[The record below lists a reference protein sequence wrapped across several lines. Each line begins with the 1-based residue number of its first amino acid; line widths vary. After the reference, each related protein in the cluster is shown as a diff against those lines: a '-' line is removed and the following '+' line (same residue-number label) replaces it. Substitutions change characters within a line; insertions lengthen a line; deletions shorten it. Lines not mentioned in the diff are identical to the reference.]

1 MRTIA
6 LHELKRL
13 LDDGRPVILVEVLA
27 AHAYRKAHLPGAI
40 NLPILGLRHMA
51 ERALPD
57 KAATIVVYC
66 QNPRCGSAAKAARI
80 LAELGYADVREFR
93 EGKEA
98 WLAAGYP
105 IEGEAAPVP
114 SS

>member
-1 MRTIA
+1 
-6 LHELKRL
+6 
-13 LDDGRPVILVEVLA
+13 
-27 AHAYRKAHLPGAI
+27 
-40 NLPILGLRHMA
+40 
-51 ERALPD
+51 
-57 KAATIVVYC
+57 VYC
-66 QNPRCGSAAKAARI
+66 QSPRCGSATKAARI

-98 WLAAGYP
+98 WIAAGYP